1 MEMSELQPTN
11 PGNEPQDI
19 TPATGN
25 ENDNH
30 FASLEGED
38 LGFVQNKGWKTVGDM
53 LQSYKNLEKLRGVP
67 ENELVRISAEPKE
80 EEVAAIMK
88 RLGAPDN
95 YEDYGIALDPND
107 DGPFVKDLL
116 VAMQQAGLT
125 KSQATKLNGA
135 YEASLKGYLEN
146 LQNQIQARD
155 TAQEQE
161 IDKMWGQNAVMN
173 RELCKKAARTLG
185 LTEEQN
191 IKMKDVFGGPKG
203 QYEFMFKISQMITE
217 DLGKGLSSPGSK
229 VFNMTLDQAK
239 ARRNELMSDSEWVKR
254 YMEGGAT
261 EKEEFTNLNKIIAGV
276 K

>member
-1 MEMSELQPTN
+1 MPDLEPTN

-25 ENDNH
+25 EDNNH

-38 LGFVQNKGWKTVGDM
+38 LGFVQNKGWKTIGDM
-53 LQSYKNLEKLRGVP
+53 LKSYRNLEKLRGVP

-80 EEVAAIMK
+80 EEIAAVMK

-95 YEDYGIALDPND
+95 YEDYGIQVNPED

-125 KSQATKLNGA
+125 KSQATKLNDA
-135 YEASLKGYLEN
+135 YENSLRGYLEGV
-146 LQNQIQARD
+146 QQQVAARD

-161 IDKMWGQNAVMN
+161 IDKMWGQNAVLN
-173 RELCKKAARTLG
+173 RELCKKVVRTLG
-185 LTEEQN
+185 LTDEQN
-191 IKMKDVFGGPKG
+191 NKMKDVFGGPKG
-203 QYEFMFKISQMITE
+203 QYEFLFKLSPLINE
-217 DLGKGLSSPGSK
+217 DLGKGMSSPGAK
-229 VFNMTLDQAK
+229 TFTLTLDQAK
-239 ARRNELMSDSEWVKR
+239 ARRTELMGDTAWVKR
-254 YMEGGAT
+254 YMEGGVA
-261 EKEEFTNLNKIIAGV
+261 EKEEFNNLNKIIAGV

>member
-1 MEMSELQPTN
+1 MSELQPTN

-116 VAMQQAGLT
+116 IAMQQAGLT

-191 IKMKDVFGGPKG
+191 IRIHKD
-203 QYEFMFKISQMITE
+203 
-217 DLGKGLSSPGSK
+217 LSAHS
-229 VFNMTLDQAK
+229 LA
-239 ARRNELMSDSEWVKR
+239 
-254 YMEGGAT
+254 
-261 EKEEFTNLNKIIAGV
+261 
-276 K
+276 

>member
-1 MEMSELQPTN
+1 MSELEPTN
-11 PGNEPQDI
+11 PGTEPQDI
-19 TPATGN
+19 KPATGA
-25 ENDNH
+25 DNH

-53 LQSYKNLEKLRGVP
+53 LQSYRNLEKLRGVP

-80 EEVAAIMK
+80 EEIAAVMK

-95 YEDYGIALDPND
+95 YEDYGIQVNPED

-125 KSQATKLNGA
+125 KGQATKLNEA
-135 YEASLKGYLEN
+135 YEQSLKGYLEN
-146 LQNQIQARD
+146 VNKQIEARD

-161 IDKMWGQNAVMN
+161 IDKMWGNNAVMN

-191 IKMKDVFGGPKG
+191 VKLKDVFGGPKG
-203 QYEFMFKISQMITE
+203 QYEFMFKIAQFVTE
-217 DLGKGLSSPGSK
+217 DLGKGMSSPGAG
-229 VFNMTLDQAK
+229 FNTMSLEQAK
-239 ARRNELMSDSEWVKR
+239 ARRNELMKDSDWVSR
-254 YMEGGAT
+254 YMKGGAS
-261 EKEEFTNLNKIIAGV
+261 EREEMVNLNKIIAGV
-276 K
+276 NK